1 MGTLSFMVC
10 TDHRNLKF
18 ILDQRLMTILQH
30 QRVAK
35 LFGYD
40 MDVVHNPGWQN
51 GADDALS

>member
-10 TDHRNLKF
+10 TDHHNLKF

-30 QRVAK
+30 QRVTK
-35 LFGYD
+35 IFGCD
-40 MDVVHNPGWQN
+40 MDVVHNPGRQN